1 MRNIF
6 LIFLFFLT
14 SCYAQQNNYSVLV
27 ISKEMTENANSV
39 IRFQNVSIDITSIDR
54 MKIAKTKVVTVLN
67 EKGLKNVDALEYYD
81 NSTKVKSIEA
91 TILDA
96 FGNEIKSIKK
106 KDFKDNSVADGF
118 SIYNDNRILYLDY
131 KPINYPVTI
140 VYNSEIETINTAF
153 IPKWF
158 PIDDY
163 YESVEESK
171 ITIKYLPEFGFKY
184 KEKNFDGFSVLKEEK
199 ENSISF
205 KIENLQAKKYE
216 ELSPV
221 FSKVNPS
228 VLFGLDAFSLEG
240 VKGNA
245 KDWDEFSSWIY
256 NNLLKDS
263 DDLSQETIKKV
274 KEMVGEEVDPIK
286 KAKII
291 YEYLQSKSRYV
302 SIQMGIGGWKPMNAS
317 DVDRLGYGDCKA
329 LTNYTRVLLKHVGVE
344 SFYTLVYAGN
354 DKQNIADDFVSMQGN
369 HAILS
374 IPTNEGY
381 TFLECTNTS
390 SPFGYNGD
398 FTDDRDVL
406 IVKKDGGEIVRTTNY
421 NVEKSKQITKGEY
434 QLNENGSISA
444 KIKIISS
451 GTQYNDKY
459 WLIKENQENKELY
472 YKKRFDW
479 LNNISFS
486 NLNLIND
493 SNNIQFIEELTFNAE
508 NYFAENGSII
518 LTLNAFNRN
527 SFSPRRYRNRTNSF
541 EIDRGFLDE
550 DEIVI
555 KLPENYIVDALPN
568 KIFIEEKFGKYEAT
582 FEFQNANIIKYC
594 RKFTLNNGYFD
605 QMDYEDFRIFIERIS
620 KADNT
625 KIVITLNK

>member
-6 LIFLFFLT
+6 LIFLFFIV
-14 SCYAQQNNYSVLV
+14 SCYSQQKNYSVLS
-27 ISKEMTENANSV
+27 IPKEMTENANSV
-39 IRFQNVSIDITSIDR
+39 IRFQDISIDIVSIDR

-131 KPINYPVTI
+131 KPINYPVTVI
-140 VYNSEIETINTAF
+140 YTSEIETINTAF

-171 ITIKYLPEFGFKY
+171 IKINYLPELGFKY
-184 KEKNFDGFSVLKEEK
+184 KERNFDGFIVKKEEK
-199 ENSISF
+199 ENSINY
-205 KIENLQAKKYE
+205 KLENLPAKKYE

-228 VLFGLDAFSLEG
+228 VLFGLDVFSLEG

-263 DDLSQETIKKV
+263 EDLSQETIQKV
-274 KEMVGEEVDPIK
+274 KSLVGEEVDPIK

-329 LTNYTRVLLKHVGVE
+329 LTNYTRVLLNHVGVE

-406 IVKKDGGEIVRTTNY
+406 IVKKDGGEIVRTKNY

-444 KIKIISS
+444 KIKINSS

-479 LNNISFS
+479 LNNVSFS

-493 SNNIQFIEELTFNAE
+493 SNNIQFIEELIFNAE
-508 NYFAENGSII
+508 NYFVKNESII

-541 EIDRGFLDE
+541 EIDRGFLDD
-550 DEIVI
+550 DEILI
-555 KLPENYIVDALPN
+555 RLPENYIVADLPN
-568 KIFIEEKFGKYEAT
+568 KIFIEEKFGMYEAT
-582 FEFQNANIIKYC
+582 FEFLDTNIIKYS
-594 RKFTLNNGYFD
+594 RKFTLKNGYFD
-605 QMDYEDFRIFIERIS
+605 KKDYEDFRIFIERIS

>member
-1 MRNIF
+1 MN
-6 LIFLFFLT
+6 
-14 SCYAQQNNYSVLV
+14 
-27 ISKEMTENANSV
+27 ISKEMSENANSV
-39 IRFQNVSIDITSIDR
+39 IRFQNVSIDIVSIDK
-54 MKIAKTKVVTVLN
+54 MKITKTKVVTVLN
-67 EKGLKNVDALEYYD
+67 EKGLKNVDAFEYYD
-81 NSTKVKSIEA
+81 SSTKVRSIEA
-91 TILDA
+91 KILDA

-131 KPINYPVTI
+131 KTVDYPVTI

-153 IPKWF
+153 IPKWY

-171 ITIKYLPEFGFKY
+171 IIINYIPELGFKY
-184 KEKNFDGFSVLKEEK
+184 KEKNFNEFTVLKEES

-228 VLFGLDAFSLEG
+228 VLFGLDIFSLEG

-263 DDLSQETIKKV
+263 DDLSQETIQKV
-274 KEMVGEEVDPIK
+274 KEIVGEEVDPIK

-291 YEYLQSKSRYV
+291 YDYLQSKSRYV
-302 SIQMGIGGWKPMNAS
+302 SVQMGIGGWKPMNAS

-374 IPTNEGY
+374 IPINEGY

-406 IVKKDGGEIVRTTNY
+406 IVKKDGGEIVRTKNY
-421 NVEKSKQITKGEY
+421 NVEKSKQITRGEY
-434 QLNENGSISA
+434 KLNENGSISA
-444 KIKIISS
+444 KMNIVST

-459 WLIKENQENKELY
+459 WLIKEKEEKKKLY
-472 YKKRFDW
+472 YKNRFDW

-493 SNNIQFIEELTFNAE
+493 SANIQFIEELTFNAE
-508 NYFAENGSII
+508 NYVTENESII

-527 SFSPRRYRNRTNSF
+527 SFSPKRYRNRTNSF
-541 EIDRGFLDE
+541 EIDRGFMDE
-550 DEIVI
+550 DEIFI
-555 KLPENYIVDALPN
+555 KLPKNYNADALLN
-568 KIFIEEKFGKYEAT
+568 NIVIEEKFGKYEAT
-582 FEFQNANIIKYC
+582 FELIDTNTIKYN
-594 RKFTLNNGYFD
+594 RKFILNNGSFD
-605 QMDYEDFRIFIERIS
+605 KNDYESFRIFTDRVS
-620 KADNT
+620 KADNS